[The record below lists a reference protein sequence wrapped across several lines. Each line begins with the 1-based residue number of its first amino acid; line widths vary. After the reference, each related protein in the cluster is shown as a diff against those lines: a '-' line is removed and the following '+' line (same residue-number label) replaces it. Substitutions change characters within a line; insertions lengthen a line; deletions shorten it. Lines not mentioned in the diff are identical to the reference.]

1 MTNETEETT
10 MTRKQAKVFQLC
22 KELDE
27 MKDLKKKTSKGYND
41 EIKRIQ
47 AEIDDLI
54 SPDADKEEEEF

>member
-1 MTNETEETT
+1 MEQTT
-10 MTRKQAKVFQLC
+10 TPKEAKVFQLC

-27 MKDLKKKTSKGYND
+27 MKDLKKKTSKGYNN

-54 SPDADKEEEEF
+54 NPLADKEEEDI